1 MSAEIPVIRFFFDA
15 RDCFWAGNDL
25 AFKKFGNPVV
35 LNKLPLSKAIIKEL
49 EDLIDWY
56 FLIDSPQVPLRSKI
70 ELKNIDKKVEEILSK
85 IEEETKDV
93 LIVENEYNKLYRGN
107 T

>member
-15 RDCFWAGNDL
+15 RDCFWAGNDS

-35 LNKLPLSKAIIKEL
+35 LNKLPLSKATIKEL

-56 FLIDSPQVPLRSKI
+56 FLIDNPQVPLRSQI
-70 ELKNIDKKVEEILSK
+70 ELKNIDKKVEEILRK

-93 LIVENEYNKLYRGN
+93 LIVENEYNKLCKGN